1 MTRSLSIT
9 YSARTDV
16 GRERRHNEDG
26 VTAFDLAT
34 ATDGRTGACALFA
47 VSDGMGG
54 HNAGE
59 IASMTALKSL
69 VTSMHGGFVPR
80 MAEAAWYQFPDHV
93 YNYHFKKTRRRAPVP
108 DPRQALVQSV
118 RRANHDVIELSRKNP
133 AFFGM
138 GATLTAALLVDSRL
152 TVASVGDSRCY
163 VLQGGRMGQVTR
175 DHTIVNQMVELG
187 RITEEEAAS
196 HPGRNFLYKCLG
208 SDERAEIDVF
218 EVDLVPPAWILLSS
232 DGLTNMVTDR
242 EIQEVLLA
250 CRQPHQGARQ
260 LIRMAN
266 RAGGKDNISVILVR
280 VAWQ

>member
-1 MTRSLSIT
+1 MTRSLNIS

-26 VTAFDLAT
+26 VAAFDFTT
-34 ATDGRTGACALFA
+34 ATDGRAGACALFA

-59 IASMTALKSL
+59 IASMAALKSL
-69 VTSMHGGFVPR
+69 VAAVQGGFVPR
-80 MAEAAWYQFPDHV
+80 LAEAAWYQFPDHV
-93 YNYHFKKTRRRAPVP
+93 YNYHFKKARRRTPVP
-108 DPRQALVQSV
+108 NPRQALVQSV
-118 RRANHDVIELSRKNP
+118 RRANQDVIELSRKNP

-163 VLQGGRMGQVTR
+163 VLQGGRMDQVTR
-175 DHTIVNQMVELG
+175 DHTIVNQMLELG
-187 RITEEEAAS
+187 RITEAEAAS

-218 EVDLVPPAWILLSS
+218 EMELLPPAWILLTS
-232 DGLTNMVTDR
+232 DGLTNMVPDR
-242 EIQEVLLA
+242 KIQDVLRA

-266 RAGGKDNISVILVR
+266 RAGGKDNISVILVK
-280 VAWQ
+280 VSWQ

>member
-1 MTRSLSIT
+1 MTRSLNIN

-26 VTAFDLAT
+26 VAAFDFTT
-34 ATDGRTGACALFA
+34 ATDGRAGTCALFA

-59 IASMTALKSL
+59 IASMAALKSL
-69 VTSMHGGFVPR
+69 VAAVQGGFVPKF
-80 MAEAAWYQFPDHV
+80 AEAAWYQFPDHV
-93 YNYHFKKTRRRAPVP
+93 YNYHFKRARRRAPVP
-108 DPRQALVQSV
+108 NPRQALVQSV
-118 RRANHDVIELSRKNP
+118 RRANQDVIELSRKNP

-138 GATLTAALLVDSRL
+138 GATLTAALLVDCRL

-175 DHTIVNQMVELG
+175 DHTIVNQMLELG

-208 SDERAEIDVF
+208 SDERAEVDVF
-218 EVDLVPPAWILLSS
+218 EMDLAPPAWILLTS
-232 DGLTNMVTDR
+232 DGLTNMVPDR
-242 EIQEVLLA
+242 EIQEVLRA
-250 CRQPHQGARQ
+250 CRQPCQGARQ

-266 RAGGKDNISVILVR
+266 RAGGKDNISVVLVK
-280 VAWQ
+280 VSWQ

>member
-1 MTRSLSIT
+1 MTRSLNIT

-26 VTAFDLAT
+26 VAAFDFAT
-34 ATDGRTGACALFA
+34 ATDGRAGACALFA

-59 IASMTALKSL
+59 IASMAALKSL
-69 VTSMHGGFVPR
+69 VATVQGLFIPKL
-80 MAEAAWYQFPDHV
+80 AEAAWYQFPDHV
-93 YNYHFKKTRRRAPVP
+93 YNYHFRKTRRRVPVP
-108 DPRQALVQSV
+108 DPRRALAQSV
-118 RRANHDVIELSRKNP
+118 RRANQDVIELSRKNP

-138 GATLTAALLVDSRL
+138 GATLTVALLVDCRL

-163 VLQGGRMGQVTR
+163 VQQGGRLDQVTR

-196 HPGRNFLYKCLG
+196 HPGKNFLYKCLG
-208 SDERAEIDVF
+208 SDEKADIDVF
-218 EVDLVPPAWILLSS
+218 QVDLAPPAWILLSS
-232 DGLTNMVTDR
+232 DGLTNMVSDR
-242 EIQEVLLA
+242 EIQEVLRA

-280 VAWQ
+280 VTWQ

>member
-1 MTRSLSIT
+1 M
-9 YSARTDV
+9 A
-16 GRERRHNEDG
+16 
-26 VTAFDLAT
+26 AFDFST
-34 ATDGRTGACALFA
+34 ATDDRAGACALFA

-59 IASMTALKSL
+59 IASMAALKSL
-69 VTSMHGGFVPR
+69 VAAVQGGFVPKL
-80 MAEAAWYQFPDHV
+80 AEAAWYQFPDHV
-93 YNYHFKKTRRRAPVP
+93 YNYHFKKARRRAPAP

-118 RRANHDVIELSRKNP
+118 RRANQDVIELSRQNP

-138 GATLTAALLVDSRL
+138 GATLTAALLVDCRL

-163 VLQGGRMGQVTR
+163 VLQGGQMGQVTR

-218 EVDLVPPAWILLSS
+218 EVDLAPPAWILLSS
-232 DGLTNMVTDR
+232 DGLTNMVADR

-280 VAWQ
+280 VTWQ